1 MKEEKRPN
9 IILFLADDMGF
20 SDIGCYGSEIPTPSI
35 DRMAA
40 CGCLLYTSEMTDFNF
55 LHIGSRC
62 VWTPYVILGAAL
74 VEIPVFTVLT
84 IRSYCRHSQ

>member
-1 MKEEKRPN
+1 MNGEYIKAMDFDRFYGMAGGVS
-9 IILFLADDMGF
+9 ILGGF
-20 SDIGCYGSEIPTPSI
+20 
-35 DRMAA
+35 A
-40 CGCLLYTSEMTDFNF
+40 SEMTDFNF